1 MLRFRSVLFAV
12 IAFSILSPR
21 LWAWG
26 CSGHEVV
33 ALIALQNLR
42 KLDSANGTAV
52 AQQVET
58 LLTSQ
63 SHTYS
68 GRFCEDFGLDP
79 IAYFASWAD
88 DHRSVDSKTGPWHYW
103 DIPLHVASATPDQF
117 CDDGCVVKALQVQ
130 IPILQNKNGDPAAR
144 LNALMY
150 VIHFIGDMHQP
161 LHEEDNN
168 DRGGNCVP
176 VTFGTTLPKGSS
188 NGNYSPNLHGVWD
201 TQLVETVGKINRDSL
216 AAKSQIEAFAS
227 SLQSKYASKIKQALN
242 SPTDVVAWA
251 NETHALAIAYPYTKL
266 TPAIAPAPDT
276 APIKSCSDNQTS
288 QGYFDKHEIVDQ
300 AYVTAVRN
308 TVKSQLAMAGG
319 RLAAVLYGA
328 LK

>member
-79 IAYFASWAD
+79 IAYTVRTAPGLIAG
-88 DHRSVDSKTGPWHYW
+88 REAWHDY
-103 DIPLHVASATPDQF
+103 DR
-117 CDDGCVVKALQVQ
+117 
-130 IPILQNKNGDPAAR
+130 AAR
-144 LNALMY
+144 PLLTALRRLM
-150 VIHFIGDMHQP
+150 
-161 LHEEDNN
+161 
-168 DRGGNCVP
+168 
-176 VTFGTTLPKGSS
+176 
-188 NGNYSPNLHGVWD
+188 
-201 TQLVETVGKINRDSL
+201 GKE
-216 AAKSQIEAFAS
+216 AA
-227 SLQSKYASKIKQALN
+227 
-242 SPTDVVAWA
+242 
-251 NETHALAIAYPYTKL
+251 
-266 TPAIAPAPDT
+266 
-276 APIKSCSDNQTS
+276 
-288 QGYFDKHEIVDQ
+288 
-300 AYVTAVRN
+300 
-308 TVKSQLAMAGG
+308 
-319 RLAAVLYGA
+319 
-328 LK
+328 